1 LSWINSTLFEKV
13 LSTVYGLT
21 TSRRVW
27 LSLEN
32 RFASKSMSRITQ
44 LKRQLQTLQGS
55 KSCLD
60 YITTAKECAD
70 QLAVIGKPVHDDDL
84 ITYIIGGLNSVFN
97 PFIAFFYF
105 ATRKNGFT
113 LEDFQ
118 AELLSYEALLEN
130 QNKSLPPDA
139 GQMAFLAQNRGTHY
153 PRKPKGPHSFKT
165 FPRQFSQRR

>member
-1 LSWINSTLFEKV
+1 LSWINLTLFEKV

-21 TSRRVW
+21 TSRQVW

-44 LKRQLQTLQGS
+44 LKRQLQTLHQGS

-97 PFIAFFYF
+97 PFIASFSF
-105 ATRKNGFT
+105 ATRKNGFMIGRWG
-113 LEDFQ
+113 
-118 AELLSYEALLEN
+118 SW
-130 QNKSLPPDA
+130 
-139 GQMAFLAQNRGTHY
+139 
-153 PRKPKGPHSFKT
+153 PHFT
-165 FPRQFSQRR
+165 NAYMIVN